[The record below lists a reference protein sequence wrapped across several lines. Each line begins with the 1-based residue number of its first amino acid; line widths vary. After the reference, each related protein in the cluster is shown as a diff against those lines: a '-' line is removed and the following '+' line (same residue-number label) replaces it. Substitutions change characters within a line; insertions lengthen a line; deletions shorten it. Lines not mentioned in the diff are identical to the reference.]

1 MTRKESNIDIVRLLL
16 NFINTNPDQRLGQAL
31 INLGIVERNKENNN
45 LSNLYYEEPDET
57 LERVKKALRGAG
69 ND

>member
-1 MTRKESNIDIVRLLL
+1 VTRKELNTDIVRLLL

-31 INLGIVERNKENNN
+31 INLSIIERNKENSN